1 MKVGLLFGSFN
12 PIHQGH
18 IDIANYFATNTDVQE
33 VWFVVSPQNP
43 FKTKLKLLNPAIRLS
58 LVDMALQDEPN
69 LKSCNIELAMPTP
82 SYTIDTLLLLA
93 KQYVNHQFY
102 IIMGTDNLEKIE
114 TWKEYEQIL
123 SDFKLLVYP
132 RKGHYGEI
140 YKDHP
145 NIQLANSE
153 FIEISAT
160 EIRGKIK
167 RKENSGMIPEIVWN
181 TIMDKKYYQ

>member
-33 VWFVVSPQNP
+33 VWLVVSPQNP
-43 FKTKLKLLNPAIRLS
+43 FKTKLKLLSPAIRLA
-58 LVDMALQDEPN
+58 LVDMALQNEPH
-69 LKSCNIELAMPTP
+69 LKSCNIELSMPTP
-82 SYTIDTLLLLA
+82 SYTIDTMRLLD
-93 KQYVNHQFY
+93 KQYVNHEFY
-102 IIMGTDNLEKIE
+102 IIMGTDNLEKIK

-123 SDFKLLVYP
+123 STFKLMVYP
-132 RKGHYGEI
+132 RKGHQGGM

-160 EIRGKIK
+160 ELREKIK
-167 RKENSGMIPEIVWN
+167 RKENSGMIPEMVWN
-181 TIMDKKYYQ
+181 TIMDEKYYQ